1 MADEAMWL
9 HNFTQGPT
17 WLAGVVV
24 QNHGHCS
31 LHVKLTD
38 GHVVHASSSRP
49 HHAEVRKYYPRS
61 RKPYQ

>member
-1 MADEAMWL
+1 MADEAMWV
-9 HNFTQGPT
+9 HNFAQGPT

-24 QNHGHCS
+24 QNHEQCS

-38 GHVVHASSSRP
+38 GRVVYALSSRP
-49 HHAEVRKYYPRS
+49 HQAEGRKCYPKC